1 MTIKGFTKIENSIL
15 FNSNLS
21 LQARVIYAQI
31 NYYSNIPNFKLSK
44 SLILKDSGLSVNTF
58 DKIIK
63 ELKEAELIVL
73 NTERKGKKNIYWYC
87 IKEKSDK
94 KKSGMDSK
102 GEIPADE
109 QINIDEALQENKVIY
124 ITGVR
129 EKQEIIKKSKQMMID
144 NHENVRLARSVVNID
159 ASKFDKEILSM
170 ASTEFVRST
179 IKKFKN
185 IAKNKKD
192 KSFYTA
198 KTLRNIL
205 IQEYYDNRRDF
216 PIGMLKKLNAVEEI
230 PLKQYSEL
238 RYEIELRKALDELE
252 NDDFV
257 YLNYK

>member
-1 MTIKGFTKIENSIL
+1 MQMTIKGFTKIENSIL

-31 NYYSNIPNFKLSK
+31 KYYSNIPNFKLSK

-185 IAKNKKD
+185 IAKNK
-192 KSFYTA
+192 
-198 KTLRNIL
+198 
-205 IQEYYDNRRDF
+205 QEYYDNRRDF

-252 NDDFV
+252 SDDFV

>member
-1 MTIKGFTKIENSIL
+1 M
-15 FNSNLS
+15 
-21 LQARVIYAQI
+21 R
-31 NYYSNIPNFKLSK
+31 
-44 SLILKDSGLSVNTF
+44 
-58 DKIIK
+58 
-63 ELKEAELIVL
+63 
-73 NTERKGKKNIYWYC
+73 
-87 IKEKSDK
+87 
-94 KKSGMDSK
+94 
-102 GEIPADE
+102 
-109 QINIDEALQENKVIY
+109 DEALQENKVIY